1 MRVVIEFYQSLY
13 KLVELEYSGIEGID
27 WQPIEGRLRDWLER
41 HSNKVPGSDGFIL
54 VVFQSQWEV
63 IKQDSTKVLQE
74 FRRDGIINGLT
85 NETYICLI
93 PKKIS
98 SRKVKD
104 FRLISLVTS
113 LYKIIFKVLSLSL
126 KHVLEDYC

>member
-13 KLVELEYSGIEGID
+13 KSAELEYSSIEGID
-27 WQPIEGRLRDWLER
+27 WQPIQGHLRDWLEG
-41 HSNKVPGSDGFIL
+41 HGNKAPGSDRFTL
-54 VVFQSQWEV
+54 AVFQSQWEV

-98 SRKVKD
+98 SCKVKD
-104 FRLISLVTS
+104 FRPISLVTS
-113 LYKIIFKVLSLSL
+113 LYKIFSKVLSLSL